1 MDKCVYDNWADLC
14 EHLLDRLEALGEDTG
29 EECAEFC
36 VLLTD
41 CCMKG
46 CGGDLKPKGG
56 NDND

>member
-1 MDKCVYDNWADLC
+1 MDKCVYDSWADLC
-14 EHLLDRLEALGEDTG
+14 EHLLDRLEALGDDTG

-46 CGGDLKPKGG
+46 CGGDLKPKRRQ
-56 NDND
+56 